1 MQRKQNLL
9 RQIIQEEVR
18 RQITEAQ
25 TVTYTVKGAENLSK
39 RLIDAAA
46 KAAQKTLNR
55 RSTVIM
61 TALNVYPEYD
71 RDAFDYTY
79 QILVTFR
86 ERMFNRPKESGPN
99 RKVLKSIRPEE
110 LVAKITPIAAALATS
125 IVENEYTSPSS
136 IMIYKSDVDPKQ
148 KTYTINLI
156 EDSYE
161 R

>member
-1 MQRKQNLL
+1 MQL

-39 RLIDAAA
+39 RLVDAAQ

-61 TALNVYPEYD
+61 TDISVYPKYD
-71 RDAFDYTY
+71 RATFDYTY
-79 QILVTFR
+79 QILVVFR
-86 ERMFNRPKESGPN
+86 ERIFNRPKESGPN
-99 RKVLKSIRPEE
+99 RKVLKMIQPEE
-110 LVAKITPIAAALATS
+110 LVAKITPIAEAMAIA
-125 IVENEYTSPSS
+125 IVENEYTSPSE

-148 KTYTINLI
+148 KTYTINTI
-156 EDSYE
+156 EDSYD